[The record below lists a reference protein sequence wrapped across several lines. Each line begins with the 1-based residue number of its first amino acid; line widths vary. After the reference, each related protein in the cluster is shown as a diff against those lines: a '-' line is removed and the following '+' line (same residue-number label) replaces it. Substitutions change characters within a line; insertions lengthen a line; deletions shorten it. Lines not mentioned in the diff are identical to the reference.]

1 MDPLTGPQIQ
11 VMERV
16 RERLLNQGFTLT
28 DAELVSYAVVY
39 RRMRSDWND
48 GDGGMNGKRKPHPLK
63 VLVLFGL
70 EEEGYGE

>member
-1 MDPLTGPQIQ
+1 MDPLTGAQLQ

-16 RERLLNQGFTLT
+16 RERLQSQGFRLT
-28 DAELVSYAVVY
+28 DADLVSYAVVY
-39 RRMRSDWND
+39 RRMRSEWDD
-48 GDGGMNGKRKPHPLK
+48 GDGGMNGQRKPHPLK